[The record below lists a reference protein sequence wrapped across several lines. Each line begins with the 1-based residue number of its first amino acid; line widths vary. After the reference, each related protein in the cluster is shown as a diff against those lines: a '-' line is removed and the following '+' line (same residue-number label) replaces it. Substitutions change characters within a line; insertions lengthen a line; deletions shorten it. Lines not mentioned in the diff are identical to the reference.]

1 MEFQWPG
8 FDWHADFRPGNL
20 RNTVNQHPVVF
31 GIVLG
36 LVLLAVFL
44 RYYLWSRPPGRVV
57 PLAVN
62 AYYVDEATGQ
72 ESVQPANLVPPLP
85 GADGKPTVVRA
96 VFFSAD
102 GGQTRIAG
110 YYEKYTPEAKALLEN
125 PARDMQDRAL
135 ALTIDAG
142 HLIRSPAPGSP
153 WNWLHAPEAAVL
165 VHPKSSG
172 GKPLLVCDPP

>member
-96 VFFSAD
+96 VFLSTD
-102 GGQTRIAG
+102 GGQTRYAA
-110 YYEKYTPEAKALLEN
+110 YYEKFTPEAKQ
-125 PARDMQDRAL
+125 MQETLSPERQKQLWQA
-135 ALTIDAG
+135 IDVG
-142 HLIRSPAPGSP
+142 DLVRSPVAGSP
-153 WNWLHAPEAAVL
+153 WVWVHAKEGERLRAPVTAE
-165 VHPKSSG
+165 
-172 GKPLLVCDPP
+172 GKPALVCNPP